1 MMYRQPKP
9 SRAFYSSLFLAIL
22 VAGCDSSTSPDDMP
36 PGVPPSA
43 NRIGWQAIEP
53 LTTPVSVIDDRRR
66 VVISDAAT
74 WAAFWDEFHGAV
86 EPKPAL
92 PPVDF
97 TRQAVI
103 AATMGQRPTGGY
115 VIEVAAVFEAE
126 GRLYPLIRETSP
138 EASCVVPQVITAPAV
153 AVIVDR
159 ADPDVSFVEEGRT
172 TRCS

>member
-1 MMYRQPKP
+1 MTYRLPKR
-9 SRAFYSSLFLAIL
+9 SLTFYGSVVAGLL

-36 PGVPPSA
+36 PGVPPRA
-43 NRIGWQAIEP
+43 NLVGYQAIEP

-66 VVISDAAT
+66 LVISDAAT
-74 WAAFWDEFHGAV
+74 WAAFWNEFHGAV

-97 TRQAVI
+97 ARQAVI

-126 GRLYPLIRETSP
+126 GRLYPVIRETSP
-138 EASCVVPQVITAPAV
+138 EPSCVVPQVITAPAA

-159 ADPDVSFVEEGRT
+159 ADPEITFVEEART
-172 TRCS
+172 TRCG

>member
-1 MMYRQPKP
+1 MMYHSLKRN
-9 SRAFYSSLFLAIL
+9 RAFYGTLVAAIL
-22 VAGCDSSTSPDDMP
+22 WAGCDSSTSPDDMP

-138 EASCVVPQVITAPAV
+138 EASCVVSQVITAPAV